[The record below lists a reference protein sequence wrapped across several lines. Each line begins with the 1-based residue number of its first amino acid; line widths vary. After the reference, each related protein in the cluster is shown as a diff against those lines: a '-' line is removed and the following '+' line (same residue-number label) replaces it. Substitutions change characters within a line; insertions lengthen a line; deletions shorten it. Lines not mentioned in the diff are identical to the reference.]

1 MNKIKRKINE
11 YKAEF
16 VLIALLFIFNVLL
29 VAVIKLGI

>member
-16 VLIALLFIFNVLL
+16 VLIALLFLMNLL
-29 VAVIKLGI
+29 IISIIKLGL